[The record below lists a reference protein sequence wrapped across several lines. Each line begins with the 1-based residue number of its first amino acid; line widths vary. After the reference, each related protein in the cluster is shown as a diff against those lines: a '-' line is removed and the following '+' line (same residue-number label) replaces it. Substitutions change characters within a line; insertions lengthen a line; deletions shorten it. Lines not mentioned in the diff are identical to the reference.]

1 MVKQIQNKVL
11 QVVQVELKDTGVGQL
26 LQVLRLI
33 IVVRLE
39 KVVVLLVVKEG
50 TQLEPIQAQEE
61 EVLVQ

>member
-1 MVKQIQNKVL
+1 MVL